1 MKIGVVIYS
10 EDTEVVFNA
19 FRFAVFSLQKGDLV
33 KIFLLAK
40 GVECENLSTDKFNIS
55 EQMHT
60 FIDAGGE
67 IKACG
72 TCLKL
77 RDQEE
82 SDICPLSTMQDLYD
96 IVAESDKVISF

>member
-1 MKIGVVIYS
+1 M
-10 EDTEVVFNA
+10 
-19 FRFAVFSLQKGDLV
+19 LQKGDTV
-33 KIFLLAK
+33 KAFLLAK
-40 GVECENLSTDKFNIS
+40 GVESESLSTEKFNIS

-77 RDQEE
+77 RHQKEP
-82 SDICPLSTMQDLYD
+82 DICPLSTMQDLYD
-96 IVAESDKVISF
+96 IVEQSDKVVSF